1 MNPSVPTR
9 IGRAARLA
17 LFLSAVVVAAQL
29 GGCSEEGTSGPDQP
43 DPPDIST
50 PRGAVDALEVQYSYR
65 RVDEAVALLAPGYHF
80 IPLDPTEISF
90 LEPGETSWA
99 HADESAILHEIL
111 VPTRTTWIDQ
121 VLLEITIN
129 SIGAVA
135 NGRVAVRARTDL
147 HFLVG
152 QAFERS
158 RSDIEYL
165 FEIQPNG
172 DHLLLEERELGRDEA
187 TDMTTVGVQKARGL
201 TRVAP

>member
-65 RVDEAVALLAPGYHF
+65 RADEAIALLAPGYHF

-99 HADESAILHEIL
+99 HADESASV
-111 VPTRTTWIDQ
+111 VP
-121 VLLEITIN
+121 VPIN
-129 SIGAVA
+129 IPTDAA
-135 NGRVAVRARTDL
+135 N
-147 HFLVG
+147 
-152 QAFERS
+152 
-158 RSDIEYL
+158 
-165 FEIQPNG
+165 
-172 DHLLLEERELGRDEA
+172 
-187 TDMTTVGVQKARGL
+187 
-201 TRVAP
+201 TRVRVLHIEFLRLSGLFRLPVTAEEPTGR